1 MPNAPP
7 AMDKVVLDKPTF
19 CGTITEARVSA
30 RERRERKPQ
39 PWAVRKLMVLVTLG
53 IMGYTAYVYAGRFA
67 VRLMNGGR
75 RPEGIGLLVGWSIL
89 YAWMLWAYIKVILTP
104 PGNARDYVSQSPQP
118 LLPPQQ
124 WAPHDAY
131 RNGNGTNSFEF
142 DSGNASF
149 DSSLADIETG
159 RIGGPAYAE
168 LLAPLPPAAHGS
180 APNSN
185 APHAP
190 NGVSPPNGE
199 LPPPATARRP
209 SAGRRHSSRS
219 RRREGGG
226 GGGGRP
232 RGRLPP
238 PAPLL
243 PAHRYCARCSIVKP
257 YRAHHCRVC
266 GTCILKFD
274 HHCPWIGQ
282 CVGARNHKF
291 FLAFAYATAI
301 FTIYT
306 FGSLLAF
313 NVRGGS
319 GVGETDVDPQEVVII
334 ALAALFAL
342 FTLTL
347 GAEHTRLILL
357 SQTTVRASFPFACRL
372 ESELTGCCSPFSFFP
387 RYCIARPSPSI
398 RTLAT
403 RRESLSPSTP
413 DPCDSQIE
421 YNLDHRAT
429 PQVESLGIKRVKERD
444 SAGLEAAGLGCWQVR
459 VGVGVGGDLH
469 CVGIGTGVGV
479 GRDWVGAD
487 ASTVPHASPLPLDL
501 GASACLPVPSPPPAL
516 LAFVSPY
523 RAWPHFALRLLV
535 SPASSCTPTLVLV
548 PVPVPSL
555 LPLYSLF
562 PPYILRLRL
571 RLASASS
578 LPTSYPF
585 AKRRALASYDAEWGA
600 PDTEGNVWWA
610 GSARAGWEDAMGRGG
625 RGGLGWVFPIGAPLG
640 DGLHYVPN
648 PRFTPDG
655 RPRRRA
661 EWPEELR

>member
-7 AMDKVVLDKPTF
+7 PKDKVVLDKPTF

-67 VRLMNGGR
+67 VRLMSGGR

-131 RNGNGTNSFEF
+131 RNGDGTNSFEF
-142 DSGNASF
+142 ESF
-149 DSSLADIETG
+149 DSSLADIQTG

-168 LLAPLPPAAHGS
+168 LPAPPPPAAHGS

-190 NGVSPPNGE
+190 NGVSPSNGE

-226 GGGGRP
+226 GGGRP

-243 PAHRYCARCSIVKP
+243 PAHRYCTRCSIVKP

-313 NVRGGS
+313 NVRDGG

-357 SQTTVRASFPFACRL
+357 SQTTV
-372 ESELTGCCSPFSFFP
+372 
-387 RYCIARPSPSI
+387 
-398 RTLAT
+398 
-403 RRESLSPSTP
+403 
-413 DPCDSQIE
+413 
-421 YNLDHRAT
+421 
-429 PQVESLGIKRVKERD
+429 ESLGIKRVKARD
-444 SAGLEAAGLGCWQVR
+444 SAGLDAAGLGCWQV
-459 VGVGVGGDLH
+459 G
-469 CVGIGTGVGV
+469 
-479 GRDWVGAD
+479 
-487 ASTVPHASPLPLDL
+487 
-501 GASACLPVPSPPPAL
+501 
-516 LAFVSPY
+516 
-523 RAWPHFALRLLV
+523 
-535 SPASSCTPTLVLV
+535 
-548 PVPVPSL
+548 
-555 LPLYSLF
+555 
-562 PPYILRLRL
+562 
-571 RLASASS
+571 
-578 LPTSYPF
+578 

-648 PRFTPDG
+648 PRFAPDG